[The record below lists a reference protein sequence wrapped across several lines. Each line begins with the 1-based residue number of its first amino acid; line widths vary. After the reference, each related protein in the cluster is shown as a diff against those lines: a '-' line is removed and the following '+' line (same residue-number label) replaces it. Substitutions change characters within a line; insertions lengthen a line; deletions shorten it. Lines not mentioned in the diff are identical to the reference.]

1 MKNGL
6 FRIAL
11 VLGLAAPLEVGAG
24 PLETV
29 AGTASSGTYKVA
41 VLHFANYAGNDYER
55 FVRSLSDMLMTSLG
69 KSEKLTIIE
78 RIQIER
84 AMQNFALE
92 LSGAVD
98 ARTAAEIGKWLG
110 ANAVVLGSFTQ
121 FGEEFRLDARLIDGR
136 TGALL
141 VAENARG
148 TGDEVMTLVDQLGER
163 LLSRL
168 TEKEAAVQGG
178 TGLLEIRFIITKTE
192 MGERPVYH
200 HICKIY
206 VDGKFA
212 GMGKAVLKAEEWTTL
227 FADELPAGKHAVEIV
242 HGYVRDGKW
251 DGEMPE
257 QPGVFYAA
265 IEPKG
270 EFNIRYS
277 FEVGWFGD
285 RYIYKHPWRGIPR

>member
-1 MKNGL
+1 MKNEL

-11 VLGLAAPLEVGAG
+11 VLGLAVPLEAGAG
-24 PLETV
+24 PLGAAADT
-29 AGTASSGTYKVA
+29 TSPRTYKVA

-55 FVRSLSDMLMTSLG
+55 CVRSLSDMLMTRLG

-168 TEKEAAVQGG
+168 TEKQAAVQGG

-206 VDGKFA
+206 VRCWIFCIFLICDFI
-212 GMGKAVLKAEEWTTL
+212 LKN
-227 FADELPAGKHAVEIV
+227 EIIKIIKQ
-242 HGYVRDGKW
+242 YFK
-251 DGEMPE
+251 
-257 QPGVFYAA
+257 
-265 IEPKG
+265 
-270 EFNIRYS
+270 
-277 FEVGWFGD
+277 
-285 RYIYKHPWRGIPR
+285 

>member
-1 MKNGL
+1 VLML
-6 FRIAL
+6 AL
-11 VLGLAAPLEVGAG
+11 IG
-24 PLETV
+24 TV
-29 AGTASSGTYKVA
+29 AAEGTRGDVAPKSYKVA
-41 VLHFANYAGNDYER
+41 VLHFANYAGQDYER
-55 FVRSLSDMLMTSLG
+55 FARSLSDMLMTSLG
-69 KSEKLTIIE
+69 KSAQLTVIE

-84 AMQNFALE
+84 AMDNFALE

-98 ARTAAEIGKWLG
+98 AKTAAQIGKWLG
-110 ANAVVLGSFTQ
+110 ADAIVLGSFTN
-121 FGEEFRLDARLIDGR
+121 FGDIYRLDARLIDGR

-148 TGDEVMTLVDQLGER
+148 TRQQVMSLVDQLGER

-168 TEKEAAVQGG
+168 TEREVSEEGK
-178 TGLLEIRFIITKTE
+178 TGLVQIRFAITKTE

-206 VDGKFA
+206 VDGKFI
-212 GMGKAVLKAEEWTTL
+212 GLGKPVLAAEQWATL
-227 FADELPAGKHAVEIV
+227 FADDLPAGKHAVDVV

-257 QPGVFYAA
+257 QPRVFHIHVEPGGEMA
-265 IEPKG
+265 IQ
-270 EFNIRYS
+270 YS

-285 RYIYKHPWRGIPR
+285 RYIYRHPWRGIPR